1 MTSDKKVEIV
11 NSVAEFL
18 PERIKHII
26 LNLPLRV
33 KNSLNEIRLRAGR
46 PLSLTVDGQ
55 NVFLA
60 TNGNVCYL
68 QQHGLYIVNEQ
79 DIKNSFRLMCECSV
93 YAYSNQVKSGY
104 ITLKNGCR
112 VGLAASAVYENGEII
127 NFSSISSLNIR
138 IAAEYIDCAKSLTN
152 YLDNGLL
159 IAGPPS
165 SSKTTLL
172 RDAVRIIS
180 NGIGTSR
187 KRVALIDTRM
197 EIACV
202 KDGIPQNDVGIL
214 TDVITG
220 CEKAEGIEIALRTL
234 NPEVI
239 AFDEI
244 GSLIEADAVIKGFNA
259 GAVCLTTAH
268 VGSLDEI
275 KDREVIKMLIKSNV
289 IKNIAFIEKPNGV
302 IRVFSAV
309 SLIEKIN
316 SRGESIA

>member
-1 MTSDKKVEIV
+1 M
-11 NSVAEFL
+11 
-18 PERIKHII
+18 
-26 LNLPLRV
+26 
-33 KNSLNEIRLRAGR
+33 
-46 PLSLTVDGQ
+46 
-55 NVFLA
+55 
-60 TNGNVCYL
+60 
-68 QQHGLYIVNEQ
+68 
-79 DIKNSFRLMCECSV
+79 
-93 YAYSNQVKSGY
+93 
-104 ITLKNGCR
+104 
-112 VGLAASAVYENGEII
+112 
-127 NFSSISSLNIR
+127 
-138 IAAEYIDCAKSLTN
+138 
-152 YLDNGLL
+152 
-159 IAGPPS
+159 
-165 SSKTTLL
+165 
-172 RDAVRIIS
+172 
-180 NGIGTSR
+180 
-187 KRVALIDTRM
+187 
-197 EIACV
+197 
-202 KDGIPQNDVGIL
+202 L

-268 VGSLDEI
+268 VGGLDEI